1 MMTNGSQ
8 KTTSITPTTESG
20 MSTIALP
27 ELVPAR
33 MLNEYAY
40 CPRLA
45 YLEWVQGEF
54 EDSVDTV
61 EGRFQHRR
69 VDRPAGELPVRS
81 TGDSADLPDEDDTAC
96 ETIHARSVMLS
107 DSALGAIAR
116 IDLIEG
122 QGNVVTPVDYK
133 HGKAPDVPEGAWE
146 PERVQ
151 VCLQGLLLRANGY
164 TCDEGML
171 YFVESRQRVKVP
183 LDNALILR
191 TMELLSGIRNM
202 AASGQIPEPLVDS
215 PKCPGCSLVG
225 ICLPDEVNFIAAKAE
240 TVKPED
246 VRRLAPARDDSV
258 PVYVQAQGAVV
269 GKSGDQLQV
278 KQKGQTLQKVRLM
291 EVSHLSIFGNVQVT
305 AQALRELCARNIP
318 VCHFTYGGWFSG
330 ITNGMSHKNVEL
342 RCRQYVAAMTPEAAL
357 PIARRMVF
365 GKIKNCRTLMRR
377 NHRGPPAAVLAELDR
392 LADRAQAA
400 PSLDTLLGIEGAA
413 ARTYFSEFQGMIK
426 TESLDFDFHGRN
438 RRPPRDPVNAIL
450 SFLYAMLIK
459 QATVTALTVGFDP
472 YLGFYHQ
479 PKYGKP
485 ALALDLVEEFRPL
498 VADSVCLT
506 LINNGE
512 LGPEHFTVRGNA
524 AALAQNGRRKVIEA
538 WERRM
543 DTLVTHPLFGYAA
556 SYRRIL
562 EIQARL
568 LSRHLLG
575 ELPTYPVFRTR

>member
-1 MMTNGSQ
+1 MT
-8 KTTSITPTTESG
+8 T
-20 MSTIALP
+20 AAAP

-54 EDSVDTV
+54 ADSVDTV

-69 VDRPAGELPVRS
+69 VDRPSGKLP
-81 TGDSADLPDEDDTAC
+81 TPPDGDGAEPLDGDSGDQ
-96 ETIHARSVMLS
+96 ETIHARSVMVS
-107 DSALGAIAR
+107 DDYLGAIAR
-116 IDLIEG
+116 IDLVEG
-122 QGNVVTPVDYK
+122 QGNTVTPVDYK
-133 HGKAPDVPEGAWE
+133 HGKAPDLPEGAWE

-151 VCLQGLLLRANGY
+151 VCIQGLLLRANGY
-164 TCDEGML
+164 TCNEGML
-171 YFVESRQRVKVP
+171 YFVESRQRVTVP
-183 LDNALILR
+183 FDDALVSR
-191 TMELLSGIRNM
+191 TVDLLSGLREM
-202 AASGQIPEPLVDS
+202 AASGQIPAPLVDS
-215 PKCPGCSLVG
+215 PKCPWCSLVG
-225 ICLPDEVNFIAAKAE
+225 ICLPDEVNFISANGQ
-240 TVKPED
+240 TIRPED
-246 VRRLAPARDDSV
+246 VRRMAPARDDAL
-258 PVYVQAQGAVV
+258 PVYVQTQGATV
-269 GKSGDQLQV
+269 GKSGDQLHV

-291 EVSHLSIFGNVQVT
+291 EISHLSVFGNVQVT
-305 AQALRELCARNIP
+305 AQALRELGDRNIP

-330 ITNGMSHKNVEL
+330 ITTGMAHKNVEL
-342 RCRQYVAAMTPEAAL
+342 RCRQYLGAMTPETAL

-377 NHRGPPAAVLAELDR
+377 NHREPPVAVLAELNR
-392 LADRAQAA
+392 LANRAETA
-400 PSLDTLLGIEGAA
+400 SSMDTLLGIEGAA
-413 ARTYFSEFQGMIK
+413 ARTYFSEFPGMIK
-426 TESLDFDFHGRN
+426 ADSMEFDFHGRN
-438 RRPPRDPVNAIL
+438 RRPSRDPVNAVL

-498 VADSVCLT
+498 IADSVCLT
-506 LINNGE
+506 LINNRE
-512 LGPEHFTVRGNA
+512 LVPEHFIVRGDA
-524 AALAQNGRRKVIEA
+524 ATLTQIGRRKVMEA

-543 DTLVTHPLFGYAA
+543 DDLVTHPLFGYAV

-562 EIQARL
+562 EVQARL

-575 ELPTYPVFRTR
+575 ELPAYPVFRTR

>member
-1 MMTNGSQ
+1 MTAA
-8 KTTSITPTTESG
+8 
-20 MSTIALP
+20 STP

-54 EDSVDTV
+54 EDSVDTI

-69 VDRPAGELPVRS
+69 VDRPSGELPVRS
-81 TGDSADLPDEDDTAC
+81 TGDTADLMDEDDAAC

-107 DSALGAIAR
+107 DSALGAVAR

-122 QGNVVTPVDYK
+122 QGKTVTPVDYK
-133 HGKAPDVPEGAWE
+133 HGEAPDVPEGAWE

-164 TCDEGML
+164 TCNEGMI
-171 YFVESRQRVKVP
+171 YFIESRQRVRVP
-183 LDNALILR
+183 LDSALVSR
-191 TMELLSGIRNM
+191 TMELLSGLRSM
-202 AASGQIPEPLVDS
+202 AAFGQIPGPLIDS
-215 PKCPGCSLVG
+215 PKCPRCSLVG
-225 ICLPDEVNFIAAKAE
+225 ICLPDEVNFITAKAE

-246 VRRLAPARDDSV
+246 VRRLTPARDDSV
-258 PVYVQAQGAVV
+258 PVYVQSQGAVV

-278 KQKGQTLQKVRLM
+278 KQKGQVLQKVRLM
-291 EVSHLSIFGNVQVT
+291 EVSHLSLFGNVQVT

-318 VCHFTYGGWFSG
+318 VCHFTYGGWFNG

-342 RCRQYVAAMTPEAAL
+342 RCRQYVDAMTPEAAL
-357 PIARRMVF
+357 SIARRMVF

-377 NHRGPPAAVLAELDR
+377 NHRNPSTATLAEMDR
-392 LADRAQAA
+392 LANRAQTA

-426 TESLDFDFHGRN
+426 TESLAFDFRGRN
-438 RRPPRDPVNAIL
+438 RRPPRDPVNAVL

-472 YLGFYHQ
+472 FLGFYHQ
-479 PKYGKP
+479 PRYGKP

-512 LGPEHFTVRGNA
+512 LTLEHFITRGNST
-524 AALAQNGRRKVIEA
+524 ALTQNGCRKVIEA

-543 DTLVTHPLFGYAA
+543 DTLVTHPLFGYAV

-575 ELPTYPVFRTR
+575 ELPAYPVFRTR